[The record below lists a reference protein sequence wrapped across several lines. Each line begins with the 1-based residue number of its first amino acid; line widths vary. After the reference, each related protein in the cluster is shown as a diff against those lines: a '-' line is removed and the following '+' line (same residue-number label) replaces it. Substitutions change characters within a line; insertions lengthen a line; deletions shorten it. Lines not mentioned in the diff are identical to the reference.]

1 MATTD
6 KNFRVKNGLNVAGS
20 ATFQSS
26 VILGTTPLRFDTA
39 SNKLQIYL
47 DNAWVNV
54 VLATDIPDLS
64 EEISFM
70 DLGLAI
76 DYNGEPIYTVQ
87 ANGVDNSDIAG
98 VASGGDP
105 STSSFQFVFDSG
117 SIA

>member
-6 KNFRVKNGLNVAGS
+6 KNFKIKNGLNVAGS

-26 VILGTTPLRFDTA
+26 VILGTTPLRFDTE
-39 SNKLQIYL
+39 SNKLQIQL

-54 VLATDIPDLS
+54 ALATDIPDIS

-87 ANGVDNSDIAG
+87 ANGVDTSHISG
-98 VASGGDP
+98 VPRGGDP
-105 STSSFQFVFDSG
+105 STSSFQLFFDSG
-117 SIA
+117 PIT

>member
-6 KNFRVKNGLNVAGS
+6 KNFRIKNGLNVAGS

-39 SNKLQIYL
+39 SNKLQIQL

-54 VLATDIPDLS
+54 ALATDIPDLS

-87 ANGVDNSDIAG
+87 ANGVDNSSTTG

-105 STSSFQFVFDSG
+105 STSSFQLVFDSG